1 MRFHASACFRV
12 AACTFA
18 AVGLLHAQ
26 QRPLPAPDAIFHNGK
41 IVTVDAA
48 FSIHQAFAVKGDR
61 FVALGTSREILA
73 LAGPATRTI
82 DLHGRTV
89 VPGLADNHNHQYRA
103 ASTVLRGTD
112 ASGVRS
118 IPELLERVRR
128 TAAAARP
135 EQTVV
140 IGAGWQPREF
150 PEKRGP
156 TRQELDGASPDH
168 PVVAIRSRGEAFLNS
183 AALKNAGLTSDTGIV
198 DGDDRVAML
207 LDLVAPLTRED
218 KKSMILGMQRRQLE
232 LGLTS
237 IRELSVAPETM
248 RAYWELRR
256 DGKLDMRVSMG
267 IEAQASDADRL
278 EEMLKPWAV
287 GAGFGDHWL
296 RLDSVAE
303 FSVDGGPDDA
313 YVREPLEGEHQDKNG
328 VIRITPEKLRQAM
341 LTIHKYGWR
350 PAIHV
355 VGDKALDLVLDAYEA
370 ADKAGSIR
378 PRRWVV
384 EHAELVQPDQ
394 MERMARLGVLV
405 SAQIQPYRDAM
416 ELLQHWGK
424 ARADRSVAIREFLDH
439 KLSVSSGS
447 DFPARTNNPFVNMF
461 FYVTRRTLDGST
473 IGVSEKVRREE
484 ALRMITINNA
494 YLTFEEVVKG
504 SIEPGKLADF
514 VVVSGDVMSVPED
527 QIPELHP
534 LATYVGG
541 RKVFSSESGNS
552 Y

>member
-1 MRFHASACFRV
+1 MRPSGRALFGFGACALV
-12 AACTFA
+12 
-18 AVGLLHAQ
+18 AVGVLSAQ
-26 QRPLPAPDAIFHNGK
+26 QRPLVAPDAIFHNGK

-48 FSIHQAFAVKGDR
+48 FTIQQAFAIEGDR
-61 FVALGTSREILA
+61 FLAIGANSDVLA

-82 DLHGRTV
+82 DLQGRTV

-103 ASTVLRGTD
+103 ASTMLRGVD
-112 ASGVRS
+112 VGDVRS
-118 IPELLERVRR
+118 LPELLERIRAA
-128 TAAAARP
+128 AAAARP
-135 EQTVV
+135 GQTVI

-156 TRQELDGASPDH
+156 TRQELDQASPGH
-168 PVVAIRSRGEAFLNS
+168 PLVAIRSRGEAFLNS
-183 AALKNAGLTSDTGIV
+183 AALKNAGLASQTGII
-198 DGDDRVAML
+198 DSDERVAAL
-207 LDLVAPLTRED
+207 LAKIAPLTVED
-218 KKSMILGMQRRQLE
+218 KKSMILGMQRRQLA

-237 IRELSVAPETM
+237 IRELSLAPDIM
-248 RAYWELRR
+248 RAYWELWR

-278 EEMLKPWAV
+278 EEMLGPWPV
-287 GAGFGDHWL
+287 GAGFGDHRL

-303 FSVDGGPDDA
+303 FSVDGDPDDA
-313 YVREPLEGEHQDKNG
+313 YVREPLAGEHEHSNG

-370 ADKAGSIR
+370 ADKIGSIR
-378 PRRWVV
+378 QRRWVV

-394 MERMARLGVLV
+394 MDRMARLGVLV
-405 SAQIQPYRDAM
+405 SSQIQPYRDSR

-447 DFPARTNNPFVNMF
+447 DFPARTNNPLVNLF
-461 FYVTRRTLDGST
+461 FYVTRRTLEGTT
-473 IGVSEKVRREE
+473 IGLPEKVTREE

-494 YLTFEEVVKG
+494 YLTFEEDVKG

-514 VVVSGDVMSVPED
+514 VVLSGDVMSVPED
-527 QIPELHP
+527 QIPAIHP

-541 RKVFSSESGNS
+541 KKVFSGESGS
-552 Y
+552 SF

>member
-1 MRFHASACFRV
+1 ML
-12 AACTFA
+12 AAA
-18 AVGLLHAQ
+18 GLLHAQ
-26 QRPLPAPDAIFHNGK
+26 QRPLDAPDAIFHNGK
-41 IVTVDAA
+41 IVSVDAA
-48 FSIHQAFAVKGDR
+48 FAIRQAFAVKGDR
-61 FVALGTSREILA
+61 FVAVGTNQEILA
-73 LAGPATRTI
+73 LAGPRTQKI
-82 DLHGRTV
+82 DLGGRTV

-103 ASTVLRGTD
+103 ASTMLRGIDIT
-112 ASGVRS
+112 GVGS
-118 IPELLERVRR
+118 VPELLERVRR
-128 TAAAARP
+128 AAAAARP
-135 EQTVV
+135 GQTVV
-140 IGAGWQPREF
+140 LGAGWQPREF

-156 TRQELDGASPDH
+156 TREELDRASPDH
-168 PVVAIRSRGEAFLNS
+168 PVVAVRSRGQAFLNS
-183 AALKNAGLTSDTGIV
+183 AALKNAGLTSDTGAV
-198 DGDDRVAML
+198 DGDEEVSAILER
-207 LDLVAPLTRED
+207 VAPLTND
-218 KKSMILGMQRRQLE
+218 VIKSMILDMQRRQLQ

-237 IRELSVAPETM
+237 IRELSLAPDIM
-248 RAYWELRR
+248 RAYWELWR
-256 DGKLDMRVSMG
+256 DGKLDIRVSMG
-267 IEAQASDADRL
+267 LEAVASDADRL
-278 EEMLKPWAV
+278 EAMLAPWAV
-287 GAGFGDHWL
+287 GPGFGDHRL

-313 YVREPLEGEHQDKNG
+313 YVRQPLEGEHQHKSG

-370 ADKAGSIR
+370 ADHAGSIR

-394 MERMARLGVLV
+394 MERMAKLGVLV
-405 SAQIQPYRDAM
+405 SSQIQPYRDAQ
-416 ELLQHWGK
+416 ELRENWGK
-424 ARADRSVAIREFLDH
+424 ARAERSVAIREFLDH

-461 FYVTRRTLDGST
+461 FYVTRQTLDGTT
-473 IGVSEKVRREE
+473 IGLSEKVTREE

-494 YLTFEEVVKG
+494 YLTFEEDVKG

-527 QIPELHP
+527 QIKTIHP

-541 RKVFSSESGNS
+541 RKLYSSESGRV

>member
-1 MRFHASACFRV
+1 MTFPVRAWCGV
-12 AACTFA
+12 AACTFT
-18 AVGLLHAQ
+18 AVGLLYAQ
-26 QRPLPAPDAIFHNGK
+26 QRPLEAPDTIFHNGK
-41 IVTVDAA
+41 IVTVNPA
-48 FSIHQAFAVKGDR
+48 FDIRQAFAVRGDR
-61 FVALGTSREILA
+61 FVAVGTNRGILA
-73 LAGPATRTI
+73 LAGATTQTI

-103 ASTVLRGTD
+103 ASTMLRGLD
-112 ASGVRS
+112 VSGARS
-118 IPELLERVRR
+118 VADMLERVRR
-128 TAAAARP
+128 AAAAARP
-135 EQTVV
+135 GQTVV

-156 TRQELDGASPDH
+156 TKQELDQASPDH
-168 PVVAIRSRGEAFLNS
+168 PVVAIRSRGQAFLNS
-183 AALKNAGLTSDTGIV
+183 AALKNAGLTSDTGVV
-198 DGDDRVAML
+198 DGDEQVAAL
-207 LDLVAPLTRED
+207 LEQVAPLTGED
-218 KKSMILGMQRRQLE
+218 KKSMILSMQRRQLE

-237 IRELSVAPETM
+237 IRELSLAPDIM
-248 RAYWELRR
+248 RAYWELWR
-256 DGKLDMRVSMG
+256 DGKLDIRVSMG
-267 IEAQASDADRL
+267 LEAQASDADRL
-278 EEMLKPWAV
+278 DEMLRRRAV
-287 GAGFGDHWL
+287 GPGFGDRRL

-303 FSVDGGPDDA
+303 FSVDGGPEDA
-313 YVREPLEGEHQDKNG
+313 YVREPLEGERQHTNG
-328 VIRITPEKLRQAM
+328 AIRITPEKLRQAM

-405 SAQIQPYRDAM
+405 SAQIRPYRDAK
-416 ELLQHWGK
+416 ELVQHWGK
-424 ARADRSVAIREFLDH
+424 ARAERAVAIREFLDH

-461 FYVTRRTLDGST
+461 FYVTRQTLDGTT
-473 IGVSEKVRREE
+473 IGLAEKVTREE

-494 YLTFEEVVKG
+494 YLTFEEHVKG

-527 QIPELHP
+527 QIKTIHP

-541 RKVFSSESGNS
+541 RKVFSRESGTS